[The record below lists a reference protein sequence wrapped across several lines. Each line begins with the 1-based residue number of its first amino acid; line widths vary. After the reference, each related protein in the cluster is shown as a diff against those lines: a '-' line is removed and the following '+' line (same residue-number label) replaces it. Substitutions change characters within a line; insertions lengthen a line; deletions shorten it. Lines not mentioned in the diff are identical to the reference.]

1 MNDKPNYSVTSAEQS
16 KRLIEL
22 GYSAETAD
30 LIYIKPP
37 YFKGYHLLK
46 KEWAKN
52 YDDSY
57 AKLPAWSLARL
68 IDLLPEYLD
77 IALDEMAEDS
87 VFYDLRF
94 DKYSVTYATAENK
107 IIFTSGDKHTLL
119 EAIVDTF
126 VWLAENGWKFKVDE
140 NENMYLKT

>member
-1 MNDKPNYSVTSAEQS
+1 
-16 KRLIEL
+16 
-22 GYSAETAD
+22 
-30 LIYIKPP
+30 
-37 YFKGYHLLK
+37 
-46 KEWAKN
+46 
-52 YDDSY
+52 
-57 AKLPAWSLARL
+57 
-68 IDLLPEYLD
+68 
-77 IALDEMAEDS
+77 MAEDS

>member
-1 MNDKPNYSVTSAEQS
+1 MNEKPNQSVTSSEQA

-22 GYSAETAD
+22 SSSAETED

>member
-1 MNDKPNYSVTSAEQS
+1 MNDKPNYSVTSAEQF
-16 KRLIEL
+16 KRLFVL

-30 LIYIKPP
+30 LMYIKPQ

-68 IDLLPEYLD
+68 IDLLPGYLD
-77 IALDEMAEDS
+77 VALDETAEDF

-107 IIFTSGDKHTLL
+107 TIFTSGDKYTLL
-119 EAIVDTF
+119 EAVVDTF
-126 VWLAENGWKFKVDE
+126 VWLAENCWKFKVDE
-140 NENMYLKT
+140 NVSMYLKT

>member
-1 MNDKPNYSVTSAEQS
+1 MNDKPNYSVTSTEQS
-16 KRLIEL
+16 KRLTDL

-37 YFKGYHLLK
+37 YCKGYHLFK

-57 AKLPAWSLARL
+57 TKLPAWSLARL

-77 IALDEMAEDS
+77 VALDEMAEDC

-107 IIFTSGDKHTLL
+107 TIFASGDKHTLL

-140 NENMYLKT
+140 NASMYLKT